1 MIDVFPARL
10 KYAREKANL
19 LQKDVARRCNISSA
33 AYSLYE
39 SGKRE
44 PSYDFIIAFSQACN
58 VSSDF
63 LLGLSDYA
71 DIEHNGS
78 DSFGKRLRLIRE
90 SHKLSIKDVAQK
102 FNIAQTTIYRYEQ
115 GSREPTV
122 AYIRDFCCLC
132 DISAD
137 FLLCLSNMQSSFAIK
152 DPYGDLSPEHLA
164 ALDALADFFRRQE
177 STQDKI

>member
-19 LQKDVARRCNISSA
+19 LQKDVARQCNISSA

-39 SGKRE
+39 NGKRE

-71 DIEHNGS
+71 DLEHDNS
-78 DSFGKRLRLIRE
+78 DSFGKRLRMIRE

-102 FNIAQTTIYRYEQ
+102 FNIAQSTIYRYEL

-122 AYIRDFCCLC
+122 AYIRDFCHLC

-137 FLLCLSNMQSSFAIK
+137 FLLGLSNTQSSFAIK

-164 ALDALADFFRRQE
+164 ALDTLADFFRKQE
-177 STQDKI
+177 SEQDEI